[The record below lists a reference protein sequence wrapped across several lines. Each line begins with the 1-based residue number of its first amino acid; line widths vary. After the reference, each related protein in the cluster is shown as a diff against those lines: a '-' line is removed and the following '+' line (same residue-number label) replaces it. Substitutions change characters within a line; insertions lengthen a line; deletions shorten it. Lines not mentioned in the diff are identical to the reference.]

1 MAGDVS
7 DGCVIVEQRPNI
19 AIAAFV
25 GIVAVLVAAFEFPPL
40 LDYPNHYARMWLLA
54 GGITEQPFQQIYA
67 IDWSR
72 TFTNAGID
80 LLAYYL
86 GPLIGVSFLARILLF
101 LAIVSPP
108 LGAIALH
115 RRLFQGAFYWQV
127 AILYFAW
134 CATLIGGFINFQIGL
149 GMALFFATVDHAL
162 QPGSQTALL
171 LWRIAAGLLLTI
183 MHIFSLGFYIAL
195 LCGLELSSTL
205 EPLAPRN
212 IVRLCVRLA
221 IGILACVLP
230 AVCLFI
236 YAPVLPNSGD
246 AGFGAIWNNSPTL
259 ILANLMSA
267 MWTYVSMVDAL
278 FLIPLVLICT
288 NALRTRRLRLHC
300 GLGVTVVGLVILS
313 CVSPLHIM
321 GTGWIS
327 WRFPIMAALGAMAM
341 ICPLPQLPRRE
352 ALMLVAVLSCVVFGR
367 TVWVGFNWWCGQADV
382 ANIRA
387 VLAAIPKGSAILPV
401 AHEPRDIPTG
411 TAHRHFAWNEN
422 TFRHLPTLAVPFAHS
437 FVPTLFTAKGKQ
449 PLAVL
454 PPWTNIAVPEGN
466 LLSVSVLDCPDLV
479 ESFSAFT
486 PYLIDWRRRFDFVLV
501 VNADLPDR
509 YSGDRVPAGLKVVSD
524 TPFAKL
530 YAIDKRFISSSR
542 ATPQKN
548 ARQNEA
554 IQYRKRPE
562 RDRCHRS

>member
-1 MAGDVS
+1 MARDVS
-7 DGCVIVEQRPNI
+7 DECVIVEQRPNI

-25 GIVAVLVAAFEFPPL
+25 GVVAVLVAAFEFPPL

-101 LAIVSPP
+101 LAIVLPP

-162 QPGSQTALL
+162 QPRNWTALF

-183 MHIFSLGFYIAL
+183 MHLFSLGFYIAI

-205 EPLAPRN
+205 AALSSRDL
-212 IVRLCVRLA
+212 VRRCARLS
-221 IGILACVLP
+221 IGIFASVLP
-230 AVCLFI
+230 ALWLFA
-236 YAPVLPNSGD
+236 YAPVLPNSGN
-246 AGFGAIWNNSPTL
+246 AGFGAIWNNSPIL
-259 ILANLMSA
+259 ILANFMSA
-267 MWTYVSMVDAL
+267 IWTYASTVDVL
-278 FLIPLVLICT
+278 LLIPLVLVCS
-288 NALRTRRLRLHC
+288 NALRTRRLQVHR
-300 GLGVTVVGLVILS
+300 GLGVTVTGLLILS

-382 ANIRA
+382 ANIRT
-387 VLAAIPKGSAILPV
+387 VLTAIPKGSAILPM
-401 AHEPRDIPTG
+401 AHEHRDIHTG
-411 TAHRHFAWNEN
+411 IEHRHFAWNED

-454 PPWTNIAVPEGN
+454 PPWTDIAVPEGN
-466 LLSVSVLDCPDLV
+466 LLSVSVLDCPDSV
-479 ESFSAFT
+479 ESFSAFA
-486 PYLIDWRRRFDFVLV
+486 PYLINWRQRFDFVLV

-509 YSGDRVPAGLKVVSD
+509 YGEYSVPAGLKIISD

-530 YAIDKRFISSSR
+530 YAIDKGFISSDGAASPK
-542 ATPQKN
+542 ACPDPL
-548 ARQNEA
+548 A
-554 IQYRKRPE
+554 
-562 RDRCHRS
+562 